1 MARRG
6 TTEAQTR
13 IWVRDVV
20 RSGLLTPEEEYAEVA
35 GVVGVDHPRLD
46 AAVTAREW
54 IADEHSQWEADAGSW
69 PEPTDHERL
78 EAAFVAIR
86 AAGILVLAPCVD
98 HWAAR
103 DALRADPSAA
113 GVAWFRPEDVW
124 HAIDEPMLEINL
136 WHPST
141 ANAAP
146 GDQLLDDVL
155 ALVREQGLSARFEEG
170 RVEVAARWQRRP
182 AESHRKYV

>member
-20 RSGLLTPEEEYAEVA
+20 RSGLLAPDEEYAEVVA
-35 GVVGVDHPRLD
+35 VIAADHPRLD
-46 AAVTAREW
+46 AEATAREW
-54 IADEHSQWEADAGSW
+54 IAAERTAWADDAASW
-69 PEPTDHERL
+69 LDPTDYQRL
-78 EAAFVAIR
+78 EAAFAAMR
-86 AAGILVLAPCVD
+86 AAGLLVLAPCTD

-103 DALRADPSAA
+103 DALRGDPSAK

-146 GDQLLDDVL
+146 GDALLDDVL
-155 ALVREQGLSARFEEG
+155 ALVREQGLNARFEEG

-182 AESHRKYV
+182 